1 MLPENLLNKPKLVK
15 GIKKQ
20 YLGVWYPQFQKKK
33 NKKKQNMCCGYSFE
47 VFIYLDIPAV
57 NMRCPNE

>member
-1 MLPENLLNKPKLVK
+1 MENNALSEAMLPGNLLNKPKLVK

-33 NKKKQNMCCGYSFE
+33 KKKQNKKH
-47 VFIYLDIPAV
+47 VLWVLI
-57 NMRCPNE
+57 